1 MGRKIALDS
10 NVLVALYKFD
20 DSTHQKAKEI
30 TKRLHD
36 QGDIF
41 MVLNLVAQET
51 ATVISMKIGQKA
63 AKDFYLKR
71 DGVIDQEIALD
82 DDLEKLSWNIFLKQA
97 KKGTSFID
105 CANLTFIEKYQLD
118 GIVSFDKFY
127 PKKLLV

>member
-30 TKRLHD
+30 TRRLHN

-41 MVLNLVAQET
+41 MILNLVAQET
-51 ATVISMKIGQKA
+51 ATVISMKVGQEE

-71 DGVIDQEIALD
+71 DRVIDQEITFDDAL
-82 DDLEKLSWNIFLKQA
+82 
-97 KKGTSFID
+97 
-105 CANLTFIEKYQLD
+105 
-118 GIVSFDKFY
+118 
-127 PKKLLV
+127 